1 MTSLQK
7 PEGKERVSH
16 AVTWEEHSRRGNSNG
31 EALTRSRLGL
41 TSSFYQPDFGPHR
54 ACCSQ
59 LRPQFAQPSGT
70 LSPPWSLPHLTR
82 VERLRDSPLASSDW
96 TPARCQ
102 ERCLRTD
109 MVPAL
114 RVPTVSQG
122 TGSKRINVGDQT
134 VARQGRD
141 RLCVVREGLSEE
153 SAGQGGEDVGTD
165 FGTQQSCL
173 VTACLLLPCF

>member
-1 MTSLQK
+1 
-7 PEGKERVSH
+7 
-16 AVTWEEHSRRGNSNG
+16 
-31 EALTRSRLGL
+31 
-41 TSSFYQPDFGPHR
+41 
-54 ACCSQ
+54 
-59 LRPQFAQPSGT
+59 
-70 LSPPWSLPHLTR
+70 
-82 VERLRDSPLASSDW
+82 
-96 TPARCQ
+96 
-102 ERCLRTD
+102 

-122 TGSKRINVGDQT
+122 TGSKRINVGEQT